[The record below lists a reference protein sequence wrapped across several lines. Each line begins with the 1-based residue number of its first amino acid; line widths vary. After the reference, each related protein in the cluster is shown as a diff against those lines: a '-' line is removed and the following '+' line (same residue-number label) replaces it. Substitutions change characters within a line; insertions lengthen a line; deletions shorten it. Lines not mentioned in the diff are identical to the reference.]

1 MTGRLSD
8 DFETENVFLDTEVFE
23 SAGRDFSAKAMR
35 RLIELIESGVLR
47 LYLTSVTVAEIR
59 SHLDADLKDS
69 LKALSN
75 YKRYSK
81 LLKRIIPTPNLENED
96 EGNLR
101 AELHAEFDAFIKES
115 KAEIVDATDV
125 CAQSVLDDYF
135 AVRAPF
141 GKDNKKHEFPDAI
154 AIKSITSWCESNEE
168 CTFVVSGDKDWVRA
182 TKRESRLRHFRTIN
196 ELFECF
202 LDDTTLV
209 ARIKELLESQED
221 ELRQEILLA
230 AEQLEFSVD
239 EDLLNL
245 EILNPEISDLVISDV
260 SWDDLHVV
268 DVGDGEA
275 TVSVFCKFLVSA
287 TIRVDDDSTAWKDPV
302 TKEIKWSGTLSDELK
317 EDFESFVEIR
327 VSYEG
332 RKPDALEIIDAVFET
347 SEFEFDVGELSL
359 EVDYDEE
366 DCE

>member
-1 MTGRLSD
+1 MTGRLSE
-8 DFETENVFLDTEVFE
+8 DFEAENVFLDTEVFE
-23 SAGRDFSAKAMR
+23 SAGRDFSAKPMR
-35 RLIELIESGVLR
+35 RLIDLIESGVLR
-47 LYLTSVTVAEIR
+47 LYLTSVTVAEIQ
-59 SHLDADLKDS
+59 SHLDADLRES
-69 LKALSN
+69 LKALHN

-81 LLKRIIPTPNLENED
+81 LLKRIIPTPNLEIED

-154 AIKSITSWCESNEE
+154 AIRSITSWCESNEE
-168 CTFVVSGDKDWVRA
+168 CAFVVSRDKDWIRA
-182 TKRESRLRHFRTIN
+182 TKRESQLRHFRTIN
-196 ELFECF
+196 ELLECF
-202 LDDTTLV
+202 LDDTSLV

-245 EILNPEISDLVISDV
+245 EILNSEITDLVISDV
-260 SWDDLHVV
+260 SWNDLSVV

-275 TVSVFCKFLVSA
+275 TVSVICKFFVSA
-287 TIRVDDDSTAWKDPV
+287 TICVDDDATVRKDPD
-302 TKEIKWSGTLSDELK
+302 TKEFICHGTKSGQVE

-332 RKPDALEIIDAVFET
+332 RNPDALEIMDAVFET
-347 SEFEFDVGELSL
+347 SEFEFDVEELSL